1 MGRVWK
7 LGDNVDTDVITPTE
21 YLHSREEYVRHALEP
36 VRPEFG
42 DEVKPGD
49 VVVAGRNFGTGSSRE
64 TAAVAFLDNEIEAV
78 VAESF
83 ARIFYRNA
91 INIGLPVYMCAEVSA
106 INDGDIVAVDHDTST
121 VVNRTTGR
129 AYQAEE
135 HPPFIQEII
144 RLGGLEQYR
153 KERLNR

>member
-7 LGDNVDTDVITPTE
+7 FGDNVDTDVITPTE
-21 YLHSREEYVRHALEP
+21 YLHSQEAYVSHVLEP
-36 VRPEFG
+36 LRPEFA
-42 DEVKPGD
+42 DEVAPGD

-64 TAAVAFLDNEIEAV
+64 SAAVALLENDVAAV

-91 INIGLPVYMCAEVSA
+91 INIGLPVYICAEA
-106 INDGDIVAVDHDTST
+106 GELDDGDIVEIDHDTST
-121 VVNRTTGR
+121 ITNLTTGE

-135 HPPFIQEII
+135 HPEFIQEII
-144 RLGGLEQYR
+144 RLGGLKEYR
-153 KERLNR
+153 EKLSKK